1 MVRTRSLYRC
11 GWIECKFTYFCLW
24 YVLLFSY
31 DIMTI
36 YSLYTTT
43 YSNSRSNRTQEEKED
58 ASEEPKKKYRSN
70 KKFVKD
76 YPHRLERLAELGV
89 IFESHH
95 ENKWETMFQKL
106 CIYKEEH
113 GTLRFPSE
121 DQCIA
126 TGDPELIA
134 LQKWVKRQV
143 NAFRYGKKGNPEIV
157 KRLLDIGFDF
167 EKWYARP
174 CKVKKMKGEELKKF
188 NEIAKSTVNGMELDE
203 NDDKKMPA
211 KEDVGDLDMKI
222 GASEEV

>member
-1 MVRTRSLYRC
+1 
-11 GWIECKFTYFCLW
+11 
-24 YVLLFSY
+24 
-31 DIMTI
+31 MTI
-36 YSLYTTT
+36 RSLYTTT

-126 TGDPELIA
+126 TGDPDLIA

-188 NEIAKSTVNGMELDE
+188 NEIAKSTVNDMELDV